1 MADAILDSDRKPTHL
16 QTGDQLI
23 FRKNG
28 RAISLARENRTMYW
42 PNGDDKMSLPCVKTY
57 EDFLLFAQAIAYTHG
72 FGISQTRV
80 SNDIYLCRVVK
91 T

>member
-1 MADAILDSDRKPTHL
+1 
-16 QTGDQLI
+16 
-23 FRKNG
+23 
-28 RAISLARENRTMYW
+28 MYW